1 MAVIATGSKT
11 IIDMSDGKS
20 LSVYLTSSQP
30 KTQIRDV
37 NASTYTPDWSTT
49 SGKLT
54 ITPVVYANQ
63 KRITLSDSALTI
75 TYKRK
80 EGSGN
85 EVELTSS
92 SMSNESISGKVLT
105 VTANKLGSI
114 TSGML
119 TYAAYV
125 SYIDPDTKLT
135 IQAIADITYTLVRT
149 GENAQTVWIVGE
161 QVFKYT
167 NTGAVSPSTIT
178 ISAHLQ
184 NVTVEKWQYR
194 DSNGNWTDYPET
206 SENATITDSTLVIS
220 PNHTAIWVGDTATVR
235 VLTSNGAV
243 TDTLSLYK
251 VKDGATGTSAPMVLL
266 TNENI
271 TFAGDKDGKVASTTK
286 TSNVVA
292 YKGTTKVTPTVGTIS
307 GAPSGMTITKG
318 SATNN
323 EIPLTITVSENATLG
338 GTGTQQ
344 GEILIPV
351 TSPVSTTLKLSWSKV
366 NTGATGATGTNAI
379 VFEVWAPNGTVF
391 TNGEGT
397 LSLAARGYDGT
408 TEISSGATYQWYKY
422 ASGSYSS
429 ISGATSKTYSVSGS
443 DVNGTQT
450 YQCKMTYKS
459 KTFAGTITLED
470 KVDNYQATIDS
481 TGGDKF
487 VNTVGQ
493 STLTCRLF
501 QNGQEV
507 DTDGSAHTYKWY
519 RLDKDGNALDSSN
532 PFKTG
537 KSISITGDDVDVKT
551 TFVCEVS

>member
-1 MAVIATGSKT
+1 MT
-11 IIDMSDGKS
+11 D
-20 LSVYLTSSQP
+20 
-30 KTQIRDV
+30 
-37 NASTYTPDWSTT
+37 
-49 SGKLT
+49 
-54 ITPVVYANQ
+54 
-63 KRITLSDSALTI
+63 
-75 TYKRK
+75 
-80 EGSGN
+80 
-85 EVELTSS
+85 
-92 SMSNESISGKVLT
+92 ESISGKVLT

-125 SYIDPDTKLT
+125 SYVDPDTKLA
-135 IQAIADITYTLVRT
+135 IQAIADITYALVRT

-167 NTGAVSPSTIT
+167 NTGDVSPSTIT

-184 NVTVEKWQYR
+184 NVTVEKWQYK
-194 DSNGNWTDYPET
+194 DSDGNWVDYPET
-206 SENATITDSTLVIS
+206 SENITITDSTLVVS
-220 PNHTAIWVGDTATVR
+220 PNHTAIWNGDTATVR

-251 VKDGATGTSAPMVLL
+251 VKDGIAGTSAPMVLL

-271 TFAGDKDGKVASTTK
+271 TFAGDKDGKVAATTKMSNIVAYRGTTK
-286 TSNVVA
+286 T
-292 YKGTTKVTPTVGTIS
+292 TPTVGTIS
-307 GAPSGMTITKG
+307 GMPDGMSITKG
-318 SATNN
+318 TVINN
-323 EIPLTITVSENATLG
+323 EIPLTITVSANATLG
-338 GTGTQQ
+338 GSGVQY
-344 GEILIPV
+344 GEISIPV
-351 TSPVSTTLKLSWSKV
+351 TSPVFTTLKLSWSKV
-366 NTGATGATGTNAI
+366 NTGATGASGANAV
-379 VFEVWAPNGTVF
+379 VFEVWAPDGTVF

-397 LSLAARGYDGT
+397 LTLSARGYDGT
-408 TEISSGATYQWYKY
+408 TEISNGATYQWYKY
-422 ASGSYSS
+422 VSGSYSA

-450 YQCKMTYKS
+450 YQCKMVYKS
-459 KTFAGTITLED
+459 KTFVGTITLED

-487 VNTVGQ
+487 VNTVGK

-507 DTDGSAHTYKWY
+507 DTDGTAYTYNWY
-519 RLDKDGNALDSSN
+519 RLDKDGNALDTST

-551 TFVCEVS
+551 TFVCEVM